1 MSDWRENRIAAAQ
14 RGENPMVMVELS
26 SGFAC
31 IGDTQFLE
39 GYCVL
44 LPKREVSSLNDL
56 TLAERSQ
63 FLTDMSLIGDAL
75 LSETDSFRINY
86 DILGNTD
93 NYLHAHIFPR
103 YQSEAPERLKKPV
116 WLYGESHWFDDAYA
130 YDAHKHDELRSKLT
144 AYLKDFEQTKGR
156 N

>member
-1 MSDWRENRIAAAQ
+1 MSDWRENRIEAAQ
-14 RGENPMVMVELS
+14 RGENPMVMVEMP

-31 IGDTQFLE
+31 IGDTQFLV

-44 LPKREVSSLNDL
+44 LPKREVFSLNDL

-63 FLTDMSLIGDAL
+63 FLTDMSVIGDAL
-75 LSETDSFRINY
+75 LAETDCLRINY

-103 YQSEAPERLKKPV
+103 YLSEAPERLKKPV
-116 WLYGESHWFDDAYA
+116 WLYDASYWFDDAYA
-130 YDAHKHDELRSKLT
+130 YDENKHGELRSKLT
-144 AYLKDFEQTKGR
+144 AYLKDFEQTKGHE
-156 N
+156 

>member
-1 MSDWRENRIAAAQ
+1 MSDWRDNRIAAAQ
-14 RGENPMVMVELS
+14 RGENSMVMVELS

-75 LSETDSFRINY
+75 LS
-86 DILGNTD
+86 
-93 NYLHAHIFPR
+93 
-103 YQSEAPERLKKPV
+103 
-116 WLYGESHWFDDAYA
+116 
-130 YDAHKHDELRSKLT
+130 
-144 AYLKDFEQTKGR
+144 
-156 N
+156 